1 MNEQILEQLEIVF
14 NEIYSAYS
22 KMADL
27 YEEKKEALIKMN
39 PDALK
44 LTDDLILE
52 THSLLVDL
60 NNERLRIVQQ
70 LGVEEMNISEII
82 EEAEKINSPL
92 AEEFKNFK
100 VKFNEVSKKITLL
113 EQTNVELIKH
123 GLTMSNKV
131 LDIIIQA
138 CTPQSTGYDCHG
150 KNSQGSG
157 MGISSVCEDA

>member
-1 MNEQILEQLEIVF
+1 MKYLNE
-14 NEIYSAYS
+14 
-22 KMADL
+22 
-27 YEEKKEALIKMN
+27 
-39 PDALK
+39 
-44 LTDDLILE
+44 
-52 THSLLVDL
+52 LLSGSSL
-60 NNERLRIVQQ
+60 NNILFNMDE
-70 LGVEEMNISEII
+70 NI
-82 EEAEKINSPL
+82 

>member
-1 MNEQILEQLEIVF
+1 MYTL
-14 NEIYSAYS
+14 
-22 KMADL
+22 
-27 YEEKKEALIKMN
+27 EEKKEALIKMN

-113 EQTNVELIKH
+113 ELTNV
-123 GLTMSNKV
+123 
-131 LDIIIQA
+131 
-138 CTPQSTGYDCHG
+138 
-150 KNSQGSG
+150 
-157 MGISSVCEDA
+157 

>member
-14 NEIYSAYS
+14 NELYSAYS

-82 EEAEKINSPL
+82 EEAEKINCPL
-92 AEEFKNFK
+92 VEEFKNFK
-100 VKFNEVSKKITLL
+100 VIHLHVSRETLIL
-113 EQTNVELIKH
+113 L
-123 GLTMSNKV
+123 
-131 LDIIIQA
+131 
-138 CTPQSTGYDCHG
+138 
-150 KNSQGSG
+150 
-157 MGISSVCEDA
+157 